1 MAMLHTELGV
11 ELPKMPTVDLIIIIE
26 LKTVARTLII
36 AKVEALEGRALKV
49 SKAMNLG
56 TNLRTMATIIISILK
71 MAQDSLTKLALSTRM
86 PRVVTSNAHMEVM
99 PTRAKPSNSKAAF
112 HC

>member
-1 MAMLHTELGV
+1 MLIA
-11 ELPKMPTVDLIIIIE
+11 DLITIIGRA
-26 LKTVARTLII
+26 TVARTLII
-36 AKVEALEGRALKV
+36 AKVGALEGRALKV

-86 PRVVTSNAHMEVM
+86 PRGVTSNVHMEVM
-99 PTRAKPSNSKAAF
+99 PTRARPSNSKVAF
-112 HC
+112 HF